1 MTYQD
6 DIIAFRRKFDLP
18 LPQYVTPPDVSV
30 FTFKINHLEEEIAE
44 LKDAF
49 SDPQLN
55 IDNKMAGIADALVD
69 LAYVAIGT
77 AVGWGI
83 NFDECWHQVHA
94 ANMRKE
100 RAKPDG
106 SNSKRGNGLD
116 IVKPEGWIG
125 PDILAAIHVPVVD
138 DMPILLRAHQ
148 IIDVRAEEGH
158 RDYGPMDINC
168 DDAATI
174 AGILQNRTFT
184 ASDVMA
190 VLVGLKF
197 ARHRFSYTQDSLLD
211 AVAYLGALDNL
222 IQERGDDRCL

>member
-1 MTYQD
+1 MSYQD
-6 DIIAFRRKFDLP
+6 DIIAFRRKFNLSIP
-18 LPQYVTPPDVSV
+18 EYVTPPDIS
-30 FTFKINHLEEEIAE
+30 TFAFKVNHLEEELAE

-49 SDPQLN
+49 SDPKLN
-55 IDNKMAGIADALVD
+55 LDDKMAGIADALVD
-69 LAYVAIGT
+69 LAYVSIGA

-106 SNSKRGNGLD
+106 SNSKRGSGLD
-116 IVKPEGWIG
+116 IVKPDGWVG
-125 PDILAAIHVPVVD
+125 PDIMAAMHVPVD
-138 DMPILLRAHQ
+138 IEPPILLRAHQ

-158 RDYGPMDINC
+158 RHYGPMDINC

-184 ASDVMA
+184 ASDVLA

-222 IQERGDDRCL
+222 IQDRGDDRAP